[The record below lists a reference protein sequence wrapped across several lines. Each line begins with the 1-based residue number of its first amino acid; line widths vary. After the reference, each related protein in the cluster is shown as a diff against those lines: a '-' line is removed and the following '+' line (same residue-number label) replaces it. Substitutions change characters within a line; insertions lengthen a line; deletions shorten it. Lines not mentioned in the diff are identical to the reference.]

1 MNIFKVGDSQKAI
14 CESCQSV
21 ENVTFQLRNVPFNDG
36 SGIATNILAGVC
48 NKCNE
53 VILIPQQSAPLINKQ
68 LRATRKPIES
78 KVPAHFV
85 DMLNNACA
93 ELGAQP
99 DFSNALIKYYV
110 HMLSHEAMPTDE
122 LKTYLKSNLAAGKS
136 DKRISLKSS
145 ILRDELATL
154 RSKTHIK
161 STSSVIKAIVLKI
174 HDDIQVHP
182 QPNLINQ
189 LKGVVA
195 AVS

>member
-1 MNIFKVGDSQKAI
+1 MKIFKVGDSQKAI

-21 ENVTFQLRNVPFNDG
+21 ENATFRLRDVPFSDG
-36 SGIATNILAGVC
+36 SGTVKNVLVGVC
-48 NKCNE
+48 DKCDE
-53 VILIPQQSAPLINKQ
+53 VILTPQQSVTAINKQ
-68 LRATRKPIES
+68 LRAIRKPIES

-85 DMLNNACA
+85 DMLNSACA
-93 ELGAQP
+93 ELGAKP

-122 LKTYLKSNLAAGKS
+122 LKTYLKSNLAVGKS

-154 RSKTHIK
+154 RSKAHIK
-161 STSSVIKAIVLKI
+161 STSGVIKAVVLKI
-174 HDDIQVHP
+174 HDDIHVHP

>member
-1 MNIFKVGDSQKAI
+1 MKIFKVGDSQKAI
-14 CESCQSV
+14 CESCQSI
-21 ENVTFQLRNVPFNDG
+21 ENTTFQLRDVPFSDE
-36 SGIATNILAGVC
+36 SGTVKNVLVGVC
-48 NKCNE
+48 DKCDE
-53 VILIPQQSAPLINKQ
+53 VVIIPQQSAPMINKQ
-68 LRATRKPIES
+68 LCALRKPIES
-78 KVPAHFV
+78 KVPAHFI

-93 ELGAQP
+93 ELGAKP

-110 HMLSHEAMPTDE
+110 HMLSNEAMPADK

-145 ILRDELATL
+145 ILRDEITTL
-154 RSKTHIK
+154 RSKAHIK
-161 STSSVIKAIVLKI
+161 STSGVIKAVVLKI